1 MLLSILFSLLLGMC
15 FGIFTGL
22 IPGFGVLAALLVSL
36 PLLKIFNP
44 LELIL
49 FYAAMMCTVQYIGS
63 VVAIYL
69 GIPGENTSLI
79 ASKFG
84 HRVYKKNPKFG
95 QALVT
100 ATAFSSLFASVIGL
114 LLIFLFLLLSS
125 YVLWLFGIKTQVITL
140 SIVLLVLLFYQKQ
153 NVSINLLQIILG
165 LFLGLLGA
173 NTIQSFSITFGQ
185 SWLLPGLNDMLVILI
200 IFVLP
205 NIIRYWHTNKNFLPI
220 SSIVPW
226 KGGLAMICRSKGSML
241 RGSVVG
247 SVSGLIPGIGTSISS
262 QLSYFFE
269 SKFSRSNIARIIS
282 AESAN
287 NSAVLTSLIPLLL
300 FGLPILASEALILDL
315 LSFKGVGVG
324 SFWMQQKDVLGWSRI
339 ELFFLAIL
347 FVNVLIC
354 FIACVMAA
362 PMAKLYQKI
371 PNKIMIVFL
380 IIVLFF
386 VAILQTVN
394 RLSVITDIITFFILM
409 PLSILLMRKK
419 IDTLPLIFSYMMAGT
434 ISKIVAT
441 VISFF

>member
-1 MLLSILFSLLLGMC
+1 
-15 FGIFTGL
+15 
-22 IPGFGVLAALLVSL
+22 
-36 PLLKIFNP
+36 
-44 LELIL
+44 
-49 FYAAMMCTVQYIGS
+49 
-63 VVAIYL
+63 
-69 GIPGENTSLI
+69 
-79 ASKFG
+79 
-84 HRVYKKNPKFG
+84 
-95 QALVT
+95 
-100 ATAFSSLFASVIGL
+100 
-114 LLIFLFLLLSS
+114 
-125 YVLWLFGIKTQVITL
+125 
-140 SIVLLVLLFYQKQ
+140 
-153 NVSINLLQIILG
+153 
-165 LFLGLLGA
+165 
-173 NTIQSFSITFGQ
+173 
-185 SWLLPGLNDMLVILI
+185 
-200 IFVLP
+200 
-205 NIIRYWHTNKNFLPI
+205 
-220 SSIVPW
+220 
-226 KGGLAMICRSKGSML
+226 ML

>member
-22 IPGFGVLAALLVSL
+22 IPGFGVLAALLVSF

-49 FYAAMMCTVQYIGS
+49 FYASMMCTVQYIGS
-63 VVAIYL
+63 IVAIYL

-84 HRVYKKNPKFG
+84 HRVYKRNPKFG

-100 ATAFSSLFASVIGL
+100 ATAFSSLFASVVGL

-205 NIIRYWHTNKNFLPI
+205 NIIRYWHTAKNFLPI
-220 SSIVPW
+220 SSTVPW
-226 KGGLAMICRSKGSML
+226 KSGLTMICRGKGSMM
-241 RGSVVG
+241 RGSIVG
-247 SVSGLIPGIGTSISS
+247 SISGLIPGIGTSISS

-315 LSFKGVGVG
+315 LSFKGVSVG

-339 ELFFLAIL
+339 ELFFLAML

-354 FIACVMAA
+354 FIACVLAA

-380 IIVLFF
+380 IMVLFF

-394 RLSVITDIITFFILM
+394 RLSVITDVITFCILM
-409 PLSILLMRKK
+409 PLSILLMREK

-434 ISKIVAT
+434 ISKIIAT
-441 VISFF
+441 VVSFF